1 MTRHGFATSVTDY
14 CRMSSWVRAFGGEW
28 CNPEDPTD
36 FVGDQ
41 PNTVEAMTF
50 LQEMIWQDQS
60 TLPGANRGDF
70 AAGAVPMMEQ
80 MLNSAVTFRD
90 VAEVG
95 EAGRVAAE
103 ATAALD
109 WGVVPLPMEPNGRKT
124 RTGDDGIAI
133 WSGTQHP
140 DALRYSRISIH
151 G

>member
-1 MTRHGFATSVTDY
+1 MSRLHVTRHGFATSVTDY

-70 AAGAVPMMEQ
+70 AAGAVPMME
-80 MLNSAVTFRD
+80 
-90 VAEVG
+90 
-95 EAGRVAAE
+95 
-103 ATAALD
+103 
-109 WGVVPLPMEPNGRKT
+109 RK
-124 RTGDDGIAI
+124 
-133 WSGTQHP
+133 S
-140 DALRYSRISIH
+140 
-151 G
+151 